1 MYLGKL
7 GLVLQTSLVPSLKMS
22 QALRAELQAIVCVLN
37 SITEKTQ
44 SKNKLWFDEKN
55 SKKCCKMHMFT
66 LKDLVQRWSVIDII
80 DDGSDEQF
88 VFLMH
93 WTQKNCFCHVQ
104 VYTVNWKPL
113 SILIFIFSTTGSL
126 GCSFTDLK
134 APSKILSGSSWSMMD
149 LLHFFNL
156 GILHFAMWKS

>member
-66 LKDLVQRWSVIDII
+66 LKDLVQR
-80 DDGSDEQF
+80 
-88 VFLMH
+88 
-93 WTQKNCFCHVQ
+93 
-104 VYTVNWKPL
+104 
-113 SILIFIFSTTGSL
+113 
-126 GCSFTDLK
+126 
-134 APSKILSGSSWSMMD
+134 
-149 LLHFFNL
+149 
-156 GILHFAMWKS
+156 